1 MKINISTDEAT
12 ITPGGYRSFSVDFE
26 CNPSD
31 IVNQLDVEDITTNY
45 NRLDDLIDAIGI
57 NSFAYHFG
65 SKILSHF
72 TIDEVLEQF
81 PIEEIINHIGQDNF
95 KNYIREIFIDKII
108 E

>member
-1 MKINISTDEAT
+1 MKINISTDDAT
-12 ITPGGYRSFSVDFE
+12 IRPDSYRSFTLDFE

-31 IVNQLDVEDITTNY
+31 IVNQLEAEDIAKNY
-45 NRLDDLIDAIGI
+45 YQLDDLINEIGI
-57 NSFAYHFG
+57 DSFAYHFG

-81 PIEEIINHIGQDNF
+81 PIEEIINHIGQDKF
-95 KNYIREIFIDKII
+95 KNYIREIFIDRII